1 MRLLKLGLFLLVLSP
16 GLALAQSGTNAPSDD
31 WEFALTPFLWAPGM
45 DGTVGL
51 AGQEAD
57 FDVSAK
63 DLIDSLDFGFMTNFE
78 ARKSR
83 WSFPVDA
90 FGDLRKHVKGERHE

>member
-1 MRLLKLGLFLLVLSP
+1 MTRLWSIGLFLLLLGPAVA
-16 GLALAQSGTNAPSDD
+16 GAQSGATAPDD

-57 FDVSAK
+57 FEVSAK